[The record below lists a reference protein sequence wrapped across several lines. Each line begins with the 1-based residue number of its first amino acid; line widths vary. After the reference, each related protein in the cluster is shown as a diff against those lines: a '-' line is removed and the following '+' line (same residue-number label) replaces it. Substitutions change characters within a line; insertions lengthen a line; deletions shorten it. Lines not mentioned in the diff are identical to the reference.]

1 MSQQDYFIEF
11 ARELGNLNGNLTAV
25 LKRIEERMAKN
36 DEIMSRHEARL
47 STLEDKERWRASSHR
62 PNTEADEPLKNWIIK
77 ALIRII
83 GWGTVIVGSLVG
95 AGELLKSVH
104 IG

>member
-11 ARELGNLNGNLTAV
+11 ARELGNLNGNIKSV
-25 LKRIEERMAKN
+25 LQRLEKGDERMAK
-36 DEIMSRHEARL
+36 HEARL
-47 STLEDKERWRASSHR
+47 ALLEQGSKAETDETLKS
-62 PNTEADEPLKNWIIK
+62 WIIK

-104 IG
+104 VG

>member
-11 ARELGNLNGNLTAV
+11 ARELGNLNGNIKSV
-25 LKRIEERMAKN
+25 L
-36 DEIMSRHEARL
+36 SRLEKHEARL
-47 STLEDKERWRASSHR
+47 ALLEQGPKA
-62 PNTEADEPLKNWIIK
+62 EADEPLKNWIIK

-104 IG
+104 VG

>member
-11 ARELGNLNGNLTAV
+11 SRELGALNGNIKSV
-25 LKRIEERMAKN
+25 LSRLEKGDEKMA
-36 DEIMSRHEARL
+36 EHEARL
-47 STLEDKERWRASSHR
+47 STLEDKERWRASSR
-62 PNTEADEPLKNWIIK
+62 GPNVDADEPLKNWIIK

>member
-11 ARELGNLNGNLTAV
+11 SRELGKLNGNIESV
-25 LKRIEERMAKN
+25 LERLEKGDEKMA
-36 DEIMSRHEARL
+36 EHEARL
-47 STLEDKERWRASSHR
+47 STLEDKERRRASSHGT
-62 PNTEADEPLKNWIIK
+62 NMEADETLKNWIIK
-77 ALIRII
+77 ALIRIV

-104 IG
+104 VG

>member
-1 MSQQDYFIEF
+1 MSQQDYFIQF
-11 ARELGNLNGNLTAV
+11 ASELGNLNGNIKSV
-25 LKRIEERMAKN
+25 LERLEKG
-36 DEIMSRHEARL
+36 DEKIAEHEARL
-47 STLEDKERWRASSHR
+47 STLEDKERRRASARWPHVAA
-62 PNTEADEPLKNWIIK
+62 EEPLKNWIIK

>member
-11 ARELGNLNGNLTAV
+11 ASELGALNENIKSV
-25 LKRIEERMAKN
+25 LSRMEKGDERMAQ
-36 DEIMSRHEARL
+36 HEARL
-47 STLEDKERWRASSHR
+47 SLIEGKMRGKASSCG
-62 PNTEADEPLKNWIIK
+62 PNRDADEPLKNWIIK

>member
-11 ARELGNLNGNLTAV
+11 ARELGALNGNIKSV
-25 LKRIEERMAKN
+25 LQRLEKGDERMA
-36 DEIMSRHEARL
+36 EHEARL
-47 STLEDKERWRASSHR
+47 SLLEHGTKS
-62 PNTEADEPLKNWIIK
+62 EADEPLKNWIIK

-104 IG
+104 VG

>member
-1 MSQQDYFIEF
+1 MSQQDYFIQF
-11 ARELGNLNGNLTAV
+11 ARELGALNGNIKSV
-25 LKRIEERMAKN
+25 LSRLEKGDERIAQ
-36 DEIMSRHEARL
+36 HEARL
-47 STLEDKERWRASSHR
+47 SLIEGKMRWQASSR
-62 PNTEADEPLKNWIIK
+62 GPNVYADEPLKNWIIK

>member
-11 ARELGNLNGNLTAV
+11 SSELGKLNGNIESV
-25 LKRIEERMAKN
+25 LKRLEKGDEKMA
-36 DEIMSRHEARL
+36 EHEARL
-47 STLEDKERWRASSHR
+47 STLEDKERWRASSR
-62 PNTEADEPLKNWIIK
+62 GQNTGADEPLKNWIIK

>member
-11 ARELGNLNGNLTAV
+11 SRELGNLNGNIKSV
-25 LKRIEERMAKN
+25 LARLEKGDEKMA
-36 DEIMSRHEARL
+36 EHEARL
-47 STLEDKERWRASSHR
+47 STLEDKERVRASSR
-62 PNTEADEPLKNWIIK
+62 GQNVDADEPLKNWIIK

-95 AGELLKSVH
+95 ASELLKSVH

>member
-11 ARELGNLNGNLTAV
+11 SRELGALNVNIKSV
-25 LKRIEERMAKN
+25 LSRLEKG
-36 DEIMSRHEARL
+36 DEKIAEHEARL
-47 STLEDKERWRASSHR
+47 STLEDKERGRASAR
-62 PNTEADEPLKNWIIK
+62 GPNVDADEPLKNWIIK

>member
-11 ARELGNLNGNLTAV
+11 ARELGDLNGNIKSV
-25 LKRIEERMAKN
+25 LLRLEKGDERMAK
-36 DEIMSRHEARL
+36 HEARL
-47 STLEDKERWRASSHR
+47 ALLEQGSK
-62 PNTEADEPLKNWIIK
+62 TEADEPLKNWIIK

-104 IG
+104 VG

>member
-1 MSQQDYFIEF
+1 MSEVEF
-11 ARELGNLNGNLTAV
+11 FTNMSKQIGELCAEIRIV
-25 LKRIEERMAKN
+25 IKRLEDGDKKLAE
-36 DEIMSRHEARL
+36 HEARL
-47 STLEDKERWRASSHR
+47 TLLEHG
-62 PNTEADEPLKNWIIK
+62 PNKVTQAVNEPLKDWIIK

>member
-11 ARELGNLNGNLTAV
+11 ASELGALNENIKSV
-25 LKRIEERMAKN
+25 LSRLEKGDERMAQ
-36 DEIMSRHEARL
+36 HEARL
-47 STLEDKERWRASSHR
+47 SLIEGKMRGKSSSR
-62 PNTEADEPLKNWIIK
+62 GPNIDADEPLKNWIIK

>member
-11 ARELGNLNGNLTAV
+11 ARELGDLNGNIKSV
-25 LKRIEERMAKN
+25 LLRLEKSDERMAK
-36 DEIMSRHEARL
+36 HEARL
-47 STLEDKERWRASSHR
+47 ALLEQGSKAETDETLKS
-62 PNTEADEPLKNWIIK
+62 WIIK

-104 IG
+104 VG

>member
-11 ARELGNLNGNLTAV
+11 SRELGNLNGNIKSV
-25 LKRIEERMAKN
+25 LERLEKGDEKMA
-36 DEIMSRHEARL
+36 EHEARL
-47 STLEDKERWRASSHR
+47 STLEDKERVRASSR
-62 PNTEADEPLKNWIIK
+62 GQNTESDEPLKNWIIK

-104 IG
+104 VG

>member
-11 ARELGNLNGNLTAV
+11 SRELGNLNGNIEAV
-25 LKRIEERMAKN
+25 LKRLEKGDEKMA
-36 DEIMSRHEARL
+36 EHEARI
-47 STLEDKERWRASSHR
+47 SMLEGKKLRLASSHD

>member
-11 ARELGNLNGNLTAV
+11 ARELVNLNGNIKSV
-25 LKRIEERMAKN
+25 LQRLENGDERMAK
-36 DEIMSRHEARL
+36 HEARL
-47 STLEDKERWRASSHR
+47 ALLERGSKAETDETLKS
-62 PNTEADEPLKNWIIK
+62 WIIK

-104 IG
+104 GG

>member
-11 ARELGNLNGNLTAV
+11 ARELGDLNGNIKSV
-25 LKRIEERMAKN
+25 LLRLEKGDERMA
-36 DEIMSRHEARL
+36 RHEARL
-47 STLEDKERWRASSHR
+47 ALLEQGLK
-62 PNTEADEPLKNWIIK
+62 TEADEPLKNWIIK

-95 AGELLKSVH
+95 AGELLKSVRV
-104 IG
+104 G

>member
-11 ARELGNLNGNLTAV
+11 SRELGKLNGNIESV
-25 LKRIEERMAKN
+25 LERLEKGDEKMA
-36 DEIMSRHEARL
+36 EHEARL
-47 STLEDKERWRASSHR
+47 STLEDEERGRASSHG

-95 AGELLKSVH
+95 AGELLKSVPV
-104 IG
+104 G

>member
-11 ARELGNLNGNLTAV
+11 SRELGNLNGNIKSV
-25 LKRIEERMAKN
+25 LERLEKGDEKMA
-36 DEIMSRHEARL
+36 EHEARL
-47 STLEDKERWRASSHR
+47 STLEDKERWLASAHR
-62 PNTEADEPLKNWIIK
+62 PNTESDEPLKNWIIK

-104 IG
+104 VG

>member
-11 ARELGNLNGNLTAV
+11 ARELGALNGNIKSV
-25 LKRIEERMAKN
+25 LSRLEKGDERIAQ
-36 DEIMSRHEARL
+36 HEARL
-47 STLEDKERWRASSHR
+47 SLIEGKMRWQASSR
-62 PNTEADEPLKNWIIK
+62 GPNVYADEPLKNWIIK

-95 AGELLKSVH
+95 AGELLKYVH

>member
-11 ARELGNLNGNLTAV
+11 ARELGALNGNIKSV
-25 LKRIEERMAKN
+25 LQRLEKGDERMAK
-36 DEIMSRHEARL
+36 HEARL
-47 STLEDKERWRASSHR
+47 ALLEQSPK
-62 PNTEADEPLKNWIIK
+62 TEADEPLKNWIIK

-104 IG
+104 VG